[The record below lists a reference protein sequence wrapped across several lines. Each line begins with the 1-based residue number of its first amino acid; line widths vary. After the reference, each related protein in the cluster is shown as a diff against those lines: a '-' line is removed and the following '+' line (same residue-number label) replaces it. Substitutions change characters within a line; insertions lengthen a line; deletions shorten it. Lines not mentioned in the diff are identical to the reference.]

1 MAVQRKSAVKI
12 EVSASDIAWIK
23 ENISSMS
30 LKIQE
35 VNISLLK
42 LNQTVIGDKTY
53 GQTGLIEKVEE
64 HNAYIEKDKQFKSKL
79 VGGGLVLAFIWGL
92 ILSINPSFN
101 LDRAVEFSPT
111 TEPRAWAPIVTVVAK
126 ALVNSVLIP

>member
-1 MAVQRKSAVKI
+1 MAVQRKTPISKQRI
-12 EVSASDIAWIK
+12 EVNASDIEWIK

-35 VNISLLK
+35 VNLSLVK

-64 HNAYIEKDKQFKSKL
+64 HTAYIEKDKQFKSKL
-79 VGGGLVLAFIWGL
+79 VGGGLVLTFVWGL
-92 ILSINPSFN
+92 ILKLLKI
-101 LDRAVEFSPT
+101 
-111 TEPRAWAPIVTVVAK
+111 
-126 ALVNSVLIP
+126 

>member
-1 MAVQRKSAVKI
+1 MAVQRKPSTTKQRI
-12 EVSASDIAWIK
+12 EVSTSDIEWIK

-35 VNISLLK
+35 VNLSLVK

-64 HNAYIEKDKQFKSKL
+64 HSAYIEKDKQFKSKI
-79 VGGGLVLAFIWGL
+79 VGGGIVITFVWGL
-92 ILSINPSFN
+92 ILKLFKI
-101 LDRAVEFSPT
+101 
-111 TEPRAWAPIVTVVAK
+111 
-126 ALVNSVLIP
+126 

>member
-1 MAVQRKSAVKI
+1 MAVQRKPITKQKV

-35 VNISLLK
+35 VNSSLVK

-64 HNAYIEKDKQFKSKL
+64 HTAYIEKDKQFKSKL
-79 VGGGLVLAFIWGL
+79 VGGGLVLTFVWGL
-92 ILSINPSFN
+92 ILKLLKI
-101 LDRAVEFSPT
+101 
-111 TEPRAWAPIVTVVAK
+111 
-126 ALVNSVLIP
+126 

>member
-1 MAVQRKSAVKI
+1 MAVQRKPATKQKV

-64 HNAYIEKDKQFKSKL
+64 HNAYIEKDKQFKSRL
-79 VGGGLVLAFIWGL
+79 VGGGLVLSFFWGL
-92 ILSINPSFN
+92 ILKFWKI
-101 LDRAVEFSPT
+101 
-111 TEPRAWAPIVTVVAK
+111 
-126 ALVNSVLIP
+126 

>member
-1 MAVQRKSAVKI
+1 MAVQRKTTTKDKV

-35 VNISLLK
+35 VNTSLVK

-64 HNAYIEKDKQFKSKL
+64 HTAYIEKDKEFKSRL
-79 VGGGLVLAFIWGL
+79 VGGGLVVSFIWGL
-92 ILSINPSFN
+92 ILKFWK
-101 LDRAVEFSPT
+101 V
-111 TEPRAWAPIVTVVAK
+111 
-126 ALVNSVLIP
+126 

>member
-1 MAVQRKSAVKI
+1 MAVQRKPATTKQRI
-12 EVSASDIAWIK
+12 EVSASDIEWIK

-35 VNISLLK
+35 VNLSLVK

-64 HNAYIEKDKQFKSKL
+64 HSAYIEKDKQFKSKI
-79 VGGGLVLAFIWGL
+79 VGGGVVLTFVWGL
-92 ILSINPSFN
+92 ILKLFK
-101 LDRAVEFSPT
+101 L
-111 TEPRAWAPIVTVVAK
+111 
-126 ALVNSVLIP
+126 

>member
-1 MAVQRKSAVKI
+1 MAVQRKPATKTKV

-35 VNISLLK
+35 VNSSLVK

-79 VGGGLVLAFIWGL
+79 VGGGLVLTFVWGL
-92 ILSINPSFN
+92 ILKLLKI
-101 LDRAVEFSPT
+101 
-111 TEPRAWAPIVTVVAK
+111 
-126 ALVNSVLIP
+126 

>member
-1 MAVQRKSAVKI
+1 MAVQRKPATTKQRI
-12 EVSASDIAWIK
+12 EVSASDIEWIK

-35 VNISLLK
+35 VNLSLVK

-64 HNAYIEKDKQFKSKL
+64 HSAYIEKDKQFKSKI
-79 VGGGLVLAFIWGL
+79 VGGGIVITFVWGL
-92 ILSINPSFN
+92 ILKLLKI
-101 LDRAVEFSPT
+101 
-111 TEPRAWAPIVTVVAK
+111 
-126 ALVNSVLIP
+126 

>member
-1 MAVQRKSAVKI
+1 MAVQRKSATKTKV
-12 EVSASDIAWIK
+12 EVSASDIEWIK

-35 VNISLLK
+35 VNLSLVK

-64 HNAYIEKDKQFKSKL
+64 HTAYIEKDKQFKSKL
-79 VGGGLVLAFIWGL
+79 VGGGLVLTFVWGL
-92 ILSINPSFN
+92 ILKFLKI
-101 LDRAVEFSPT
+101 
-111 TEPRAWAPIVTVVAK
+111 
-126 ALVNSVLIP
+126 

>member
-1 MAVQRKSAVKI
+1 MTVQRKSAVKV
-12 EVSASDIAWIK
+12 EVSASDIEWIK
-23 ENISSMS
+23 ENISSMN

-35 VNISLLK
+35 VNLSLVK

-92 ILSINPSFN
+92 IL
-101 LDRAVEFSPT
+101 
-111 TEPRAWAPIVTVVAK
+111 K
-126 ALVNSVLIP
+126 LIK

>member
-1 MAVQRKSAVKI
+1 MAIQRKPAFKKDRV
-12 EVSASDIAWIK
+12 EVSASDIEWIK

-35 VNISLLK
+35 VNLSLVK

-64 HNAYIEKDKQFKSKL
+64 HNAYIEKDKEFKSKL
-79 VGGGLVLAFIWGL
+79 IGGGLVLTFVWGL
-92 ILSINPSFN
+92 IL
-101 LDRAVEFSPT
+101 
-111 TEPRAWAPIVTVVAK
+111 K
-126 ALVNSVLIP
+126 LIKI